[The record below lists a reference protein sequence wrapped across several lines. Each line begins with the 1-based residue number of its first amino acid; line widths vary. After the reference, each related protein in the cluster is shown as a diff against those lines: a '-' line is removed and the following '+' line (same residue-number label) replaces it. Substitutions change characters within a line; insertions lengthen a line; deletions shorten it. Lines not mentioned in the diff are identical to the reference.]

1 MVIVTLSTCSVLI
14 FIRSIVRLIEY
25 LQGNDGYVIS
35 HEVFL
40 YTLDGLLMWI
50 TMLIF
55 IFEDIGMYYAQSA
68 RQEMNVNFYEMLED
82 ISDLNKYYMG
92 NVNFPNQRTNL

>member
-25 LQGNDGYVIS
+25 LQGNDGFVIS
-35 HEVFL
+35 HEAFL

-50 TMLIF
+50 TMLVF

-68 RQEMNVNFYEMLED
+68 LPRNECQLHEML
-82 ISDLNKYYMG
+82 
-92 NVNFPNQRTNL
+92 RTLAI